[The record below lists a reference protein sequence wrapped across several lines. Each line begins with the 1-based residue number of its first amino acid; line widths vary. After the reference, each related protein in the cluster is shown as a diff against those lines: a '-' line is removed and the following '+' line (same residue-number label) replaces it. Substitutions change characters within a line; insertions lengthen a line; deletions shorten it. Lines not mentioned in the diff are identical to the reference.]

1 MIQADGLPGDAET
14 RSAPSPLFPG
24 DTAFEQAE
32 KTEGDVNLSPR
43 RTAFVAAEHN
53 QDTRDWLARDQAV
66 FFRQSLS
73 TPCLNVLSGAHG
85 AWLTDL
91 GGRRILDFHGNSVHH
106 LGHGHPAVVQAI
118 RRQMD
123 ELPFC
128 PRRYANAPAVELAE
142 LLCAHSPCGPSK
154 ALFAPGGTT
163 AVGMALKLARAATG
177 RFKTV
182 SMWDSF
188 HGASLDAI
196 SVGGEALFRK
206 GAGPLLPG
214 AVHVPPADPGRCLF
228 RPDGD
233 CASCGLRCAAYIDY
247 VMEHEGD
254 VGALVAEPV
263 RATTVVLP
271 PPGYWQA
278 VRDICD
284 RHGALLVFDE
294 TAVGLGRTG
303 RLFACEH
310 FEARPD
316 MVVLGKALGG
326 GIMPLAALLARA
338 DLDVSPDKALGHY
351 THEKNPVACAAGLAA
366 LRVILDEDL
375 PGRAATLGR
384 RLLGDLKT
392 MGARYTAA
400 GSARGLGLAL
410 ALEVD
415 CPGGDADAALA
426 IADRVLYECLAR
438 GVSFKVSGGN
448 VLTLTPPLTIS
459 NEDADL
465 AFSVLDA
472 ALDTATDCN
481 A

>member
-1 MIQADGLPGDAET
+1 M
-14 RSAPSPLFPG
+14 
-24 DTAFEQAE
+24 AFERAE
-32 KTEGDVNLSPR
+32 KAEGDVNLSPR
-43 RTAFVAAEHN
+43 RAAFVAAGHD
-53 QDTRDWLARDQAV
+53 QATRDWLARDEAV

-73 TPCLNVLSGAHG
+73 TPCLDVLAGAHG
-85 AWLTDL
+85 SWLTNL

-106 LGHGHPAVVQAI
+106 LGHGHPAVIRAI

-142 LLCAHSPCGPSK
+142 RLCALSPCGLSK

-214 AVHVPPADPGRCLF
+214 AVHVPPADPGHCLF

-247 VMEHEGD
+247 VMAHEGD

-271 PPGYWQA
+271 PPGYWRA

-284 RHGALLVFDE
+284 RHGALLIFDE

-303 RLFACEH
+303 RLFACGH

-338 DLDVSPDKALGHY
+338 DLDVVPDTALGHY
-351 THEKNPVACAAGLAA
+351 THEKNPVACAAGHAA
-366 LRVILDEDL
+366 LQAILDQDL
-375 PGRAATLGR
+375 PGRAAVLGR
-384 RLLGDLKT
+384 RLQNDLEA
-392 MGARYTAA
+392 MCDRHTAA

-410 ALEVD
+410 ALEVA
-415 CPGGDADAALA
+415 CPDGDADAGAA
-426 IADRVLYECLAR
+426 VADRVLYECLAR

-448 VLTLTPPLTIS
+448 VLTLTPPLTITD
-459 NEDADL
+459 EDADL

-472 ALDTATDCN
+472 ALAAASDRN

>member
-1 MIQADGLPGDAET
+1 VTESDAVFAARGEHTEPQSAAAPG
-14 RSAPSPLFPG
+14 
-24 DTAFEQAE
+24 TAFDQAE
-32 KTEGDVNLSPR
+32 KTEGDVNLSPQR
-43 RTAFVAAEHN
+43 AAFVAEHD
-53 QDTRDWLARDQAV
+53 QPTRDWLARDEAV

-73 TPCLNVLSGAHG
+73 TPCLDVLSGAHG
-85 AWLTDL
+85 SWLTDL
-91 GGRRILDFHGNSVHH
+91 EGRRLLDFHGNSVHH
-106 LGHGHPAVVQAI
+106 LGHGHPAVIQAV

-123 ELPFC
+123 QLPFC
-128 PRRYANAPAVELAE
+128 PRHFANAPAVELAE
-142 LLCAHSPCGPSK
+142 LLCALSPCGPSK

-214 AVHVPPADPGRCLF
+214 SVHVPPADPGRCVF
-228 RPDGD
+228 RPGGD

-247 VMEHEGD
+247 VMSREGD

-271 PPGYWQA
+271 PPGYWAA

-310 FEARPD
+310 FGARPD

-326 GIMPLAALLARA
+326 GVMPLAALLARA
-338 DLDVSPDKALGHY
+338 DLDVAPDKALGHY
-351 THEKNPVACAAGLAA
+351 THEKNPVVCAAGLAA
-366 LRVILDEDL
+366 LTAILGEDL
-375 PGRAATLGR
+375 PGRA
-384 RLLGDLKT
+384 RLLG
-392 MGARYTAA
+392 ARLLDSLEGIRQRRPVVARV
-400 GSARGLGLAL
+400 RGLGLAL
-410 ALEVD
+410 AAEIAHGAQAPD
-415 CPGGDADAALA
+415 TAA
-426 IADRVLYECLAR
+426 IADRVLYDCLAR

-448 VLTLTPPLTIS
+448 VLTLTPPLTIAE
-459 NEDADL
+459 EDADL
-465 AFSVLDA
+465 ALSI
-472 ALDTATDCN
+472 LDTALAAASDCN

>member
-1 MIQADGLPGDAET
+1 MTQAGGFPDDPGEKTQPHPPVAREDA
-14 RSAPSPLFPG
+14 F
-24 DTAFEQAE
+24 DQAE

-43 RTAFVAAEHN
+43 RAAFVADHDQA
-53 QDTRDWLARDQAV
+53 TRDWLARDEAV

-73 TPCLNVLSGAHG
+73 TPCLDVLSGAHG
-85 AWLTDL
+85 SWLTDL
-91 GGRRILDFHGNSVHH
+91 GGRRVLDFHGNSVHH
-106 LGHGHPAVVQAI
+106 LGHGHQAVIQAV

-123 ELPFC
+123 QLPFC
-128 PRRYANAPAVELAE
+128 PRRFANAPAVELAE

-154 ALFAPGGTT
+154 ALLAPGGTT

-214 AVHVPPADPGRCLF
+214 AVHVPPADPGRCVF
-228 RPDGD
+228 RPGGD

-247 VMEHEGD
+247 VMSREGD

-271 PPGYWQA
+271 PPGYWAA
-278 VRDICD
+278 VRGICD

-338 DLDVSPDKALGHY
+338 DLDVAPDRALGHY

-366 LRVILDEDL
+366 LTTILGEDL
-375 PGRAATLGR
+375 PGRAMRLGA
-384 RLLGDLKT
+384 RLLGGLE
-392 MGARYTAA
+392 RIRQRRPVVA
-400 GSARGLGLAL
+400 GVRGLGLAL
-410 ALEVD
+410 AAEIAHGAQAPD
-415 CPGGDADAALA
+415 TAA
-426 IADRVLYECLAR
+426 IADRVLYDCLTR

-448 VLTLTPPLTIS
+448 VLTLTPPLTIA
-459 NEDADL
+459 EKDADL
-465 AFSVLDA
+465 ALSI
-472 ALDTATDCN
+472 LDTALAAASDCN
-481 A
+481 AR